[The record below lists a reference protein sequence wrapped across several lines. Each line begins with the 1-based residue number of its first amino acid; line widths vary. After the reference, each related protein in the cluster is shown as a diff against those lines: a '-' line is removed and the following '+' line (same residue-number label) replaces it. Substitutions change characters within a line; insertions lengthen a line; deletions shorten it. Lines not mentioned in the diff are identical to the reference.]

1 MKKKFRVFDLAIAI
15 VLILAVTLV
24 LNNHF
29 NARYAALEAEHKALR
44 MEQIQL
50 DSIKSSLQAEL
61 HRSETDAYIMQVAR
75 EDYGYL
81 MPGEI
86 LFKVSNIDSLYAT
99 HEVTLEEAP

>member
-1 MKKKFRVFDLAIAI
+1 MKKKFRVFDLAVAIA
-15 VLILAVTLV
+15 LILAVTLV
-24 LNNHF
+24 LTNHF

-61 HRSETDAYIMQVAR
+61 HRSDTDAYIMQVAR

-86 LFKVSNIDSLYAT
+86 LFKVSNIDSLYAA

>member
-1 MKKKFRVFDLAIAI
+1 MKKKFRVFDLAVAI